1 MVDDLDR
8 DRRFTLA
15 DIPGI
20 IEGASEGKGLGLEF
34 LRHISRTR
42 LLVYVLDVTQNPV
55 QELQA
60 LQAELRAYDPTLLD
74 GVSLVA
80 LNKIDLVDADLAQLA
95 EDELSSMG
103 LPVMQVSAGE
113 HLNLDALKQ
122 AIFELLPP
130 YELWAQ
136 THALEEE
143 SDVLR
148 EAPLTIDTRMDPPDK
163 NRGVEEG
170 GPVRVW
176 IVQGG
181 GFEDRLQRFSR
192 HLEEASE
199 YLGGVF
205 KRQGLYKALKQV
217 GAQEGDT
224 IEIGPHRFEYFDDE
238 DHG

>member
-1 MVDDLDR
+1 M
-8 DRRFTLA
+8 A

-42 LLVYVLDVTQNPV
+42 LLVYVLDVTQNPG

-74 GVSLVA
+74 GAALVA
-80 LNKIDLVDADLAQLA
+80 LNKIDLLDADLAQLA
-95 EDELSSMG
+95 EDELSRLG
-103 LPVMQVSAGE
+103 LPVIQISAAQG
-113 HLNLDALKQ
+113 LNLENIKQ

-143 SDVLR
+143 SDTLR
-148 EAPLTIDTRMDPPDK
+148 EEPLSIDTRMDPPDK
-163 NRGVEEG
+163 NRGVDEG
-170 GPVRVW
+170 GPVKVW
-176 IVQGG
+176 VIHGG
-181 GFEDRLQRFSR
+181 GFEGRLERFSR

-205 KRQGLYKALKQV
+205 KRQGLYKALKKV

-224 IEIGPHRFEYFDDE
+224 IEIGPHKFEYFDDE
-238 DHG
+238 DRE